1 MSLCVVI
8 IAVFIYFARNKKKKK
23 KSLPR
28 SGFVSPLNPARV
40 GCQLLFALRR
50 GATVAPFGADERVWH
65 RPTAAGERRT
75 GENTRLVRDHDT
87 AIVRVG
93 ICDTQLVRTCDATL
107 PSHLQKKKTHL
118 VIKARVWILTVT
130 VC

>member
-8 IAVFIYFARNKKKKK
+8 IAVFIYFARNKKKG
-23 KSLPR
+23 LPR

-50 GATVAPFGADERVWH
+50 GATVAPGGADERVWH

-75 GENTRLVRDHDT
+75 GENTRLERDHDT
-87 AIVRVG
+87 AVVRVG
-93 ICDTQLVRTCDATL
+93 IYDTQLVRACDANT
-107 PSHLQKKKTHL
+107 PPTTSKKTHL
-118 VIKARVWILTVT
+118 VIKAVFGFSQ
-130 VC
+130 